1 VFKAHKVLL
10 ELKVHKALKVRL
22 LTYLVLKDLKA
33 HKAIPDHKVHKDLKE
48 M

>member
-1 VFKAHKVLL
+1 VLL
-10 ELKVHKALKVRL
+10 LTYLDHKVHKVLKVRL
-22 LTYLVLKDLKA
+22 QMCRVHKGLKA

>member
-1 VFKAHKVLL
+1 VFKAHKVRLQTFL
-10 ELKVHKALKVRL
+10 VHKA
-22 LTYLVLKDLKA
+22 LKA